1 LRYIAIEG
9 SNRRERH
16 FNEPMPARP
25 FHELSDSVCI
35 IDVHDHV
42 QALSTGNPYAWPSW
56 GEHPNGW
63 SDLMTIRD
71 IAELTEHLDDW
82 VTSGEKDFDLHS
94 AHTLVMLRRA
104 LVVG

>member
-1 LRYIAIEG
+1 MYGLRYIAIEG

-42 QALSTGNPYAWPSW
+42 QALSTGNPY
-56 GEHPNGW
+56 
-63 SDLMTIRD
+63 DL
-71 IAELTEHLDDW
+71 AEL
-82 VTSGEKDFDLHS
+82 G
-94 AHTLVMLRRA
+94 RA
-104 LVVG
+104 SERMV